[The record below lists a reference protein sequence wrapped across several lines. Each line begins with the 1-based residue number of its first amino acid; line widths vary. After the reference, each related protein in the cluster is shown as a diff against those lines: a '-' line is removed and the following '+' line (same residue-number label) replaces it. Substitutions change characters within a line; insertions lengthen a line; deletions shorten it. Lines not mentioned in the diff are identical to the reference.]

1 MLERINSKYEKPI
14 WGTFLLEKRVAMFG
28 KGGIVEGG
36 VGG

>member
-1 MLERINSKYEKPI
+1 MLERINSEYEKRL
-14 WGTFLLEKRVAMFG
+14 WGTFLPEKRVAMFG